1 MFRTAALGRVL
12 ITVAA
17 ALAAVAAVG
26 LAQAPGATAGAA
38 AASPPPGVPAGSGD
52 LAGTA
57 QPAAAASPSAT
68 ASSSPTPSR
77 HPTPRPTASGSH
89 GGGGGAGGGTG
100 GGQQPAGPGPLVPVP
115 VTRAAHPTRNC
126 NPAAPSFATRITKQP
141 WAQRVLAPPS
151 VWPLSQGSGVTVAVV
166 DSGVDY
172 SRQLAGRVK
181 AVSLVGGGNRDCAGH
196 GTVVAGIIAA
206 SDFRKQGNPFTG
218 IAPKARILSVRVNQ
232 GRQGKT
238 QILAQG
244 IRDAATL
251 GARVIN
257 VSIVTGR
264 SPVLGAAVRYALR
277 RNAVIVAAGGNDE
290 AVAQGGQVL
299 KGPFYP
305 ASYPGVISVGAVNAG
320 GGLAKFS
327 DQRSHVAVT
336 APGVNLVSTFP
347 GGYSKELNGT
357 SFSTAFV
364 SGVAALVRSRY
375 PHLSAAAVV
384 QRIEATADGP
394 NGPGTGNGM
403 VNPLQAVT
411 AVLPAAS
418 ATATPPA
425 PAPGSVPVAT
435 APVPPPLPT
444 SAALAITGGA
454 LAGALV
460 VALGAVVIIR
470 GRRRHWRAARAEVP
484 ADDTP

>member
-1 MFRTAALGRVL
+1 MFRTATLGHAL
-12 ITVAA
+12 ISAA
-17 ALAAVAAVG
+17 AVLGAGALV
-26 LAQAPGATAGAA
+26 LTQAPGATAGAA
-38 AASPPPGVPAGSGD
+38 WAPPAGPVPAGPVP
-52 LAGTA
+52 AGA
-57 QPAAAASPSAT
+57 VPAGAVHVAATSSASASP
-68 ASSSPTPSR
+68 
-77 HPTPRPTASGSH
+77 HPTPHPTASGKH
-89 GGGGGAGGGTG
+89 GGGGGGGGGGAGGGG
-100 GGQQPAGPGPLVPVP
+100 DQPAGPGPLTPVP
-115 VTRAAHPTRNC
+115 ITRAAHPTRNC
-126 NPAAPSFATRITKQP
+126 SPAAPSFATRVTKQP
-141 WAQRVLAPPS
+141 WAQRALAPPS

-166 DSGVDY
+166 DSGVDF

-181 AVSLVGGGNRDCAGH
+181 GVSLVGGGNRDCAGH

-206 SDFRKQGNPFTG
+206 SDLRKQGVPFTG

-238 QILAQG
+238 QTLAQG
-244 IRDAATL
+244 IRDAAAL

-257 VSIVTGR
+257 VSIVTGN
-264 SPVLGAAVRYALR
+264 SPVLAAAVRYALS

-290 AVAQGGQVL
+290 AAAGGQVL

-347 GGYSKELNGT
+347 GGYGKELNGT

-375 PHLSAAAVV
+375 PHLPGPAVV

-394 NGPGTGNGM
+394 TGPGTGNGM

-418 ATATPPA
+418 ASASPPA
-425 PAPGSVPVAT
+425 AAPGSVPVAT

-444 SAALAITGGA
+444 RAALAITGGA

-460 VALGAVVIIR
+460 VALGAVVITR
-470 GRRRHWRAARAEVP
+470 GRRRHWRAARAGPP
-484 ADDTP
+484 ADDSA

>member
-1 MFRTAALGRVL
+1 MLRTAALIAATAALTAVPAVALAR
-12 ITVAA
+12 AA
-17 ALAAVAAVG
+17 A
-26 LAQAPGATAGAA
+26 
-38 AASPPPGVPAGSGD
+38 PA
-52 LAGTA
+52 
-57 QPAAAASPSAT
+57 PAATASPSAT
-68 ASSSPTPSR
+68 PSQ
-77 HPTPRPTASGSH
+77 HPTPRPTASGKH
-89 GGGGGAGGGTG
+89 GGGGGGGTG
-100 GGQQPAGPGPLVPVP
+100 NGGGGAAGPQPAGPGPLTPVP
-115 VTRAAHPTRNC
+115 ITPAARPTRNC
-126 NPAAPSFATRITKQP
+126 NPTAPSFATRITKQP
-141 WAQRVLAPPS
+141 WAQRALAPPS
-151 VWPLSQGSGVTVAVV
+151 VWSLAQGSGVTVAVV

-172 SRQLAGRVK
+172 SPQLAGRVK
-181 AVSLVGGGNRDCAGH
+181 GISLIGGGNRDCAGH

-206 SDFRKQGNPFTG
+206 SDLRKQGIPFTG
-218 IAPKARILSVRVNQ
+218 IAPQARILSVRVNQ
-232 GRQGKT
+232 GRQGKSQT
-238 QILAQG
+238 LAQG

-257 VSIVTGR
+257 VSIVTGN
-264 SPVLGAAVRYALR
+264 SPVLAAAVKYALS

-290 AVAQGGQVL
+290 TAEGGQVL

-347 GGYSKELNGT
+347 GGYGKELNGT

-375 PHLSAAAVV
+375 PHLRGPAVV

-394 NGPGTGNGM
+394 TGPGTGNGM

-418 ATATPPA
+418 ATASPPA
-425 PAPGSVPVAT
+425 AAPGSVPVAT

-444 SAALAITGGA
+444 GAALAITGGA

-460 VALGAVVIIR
+460 VALGAVVITR
-470 GRRRHWRAARAEVP
+470 GRRRRWRAARAEIP
-484 ADDTP
+484 ADDST